1 MLMDI
6 QMRKAPGLT
15 AEAPDHRIWSALS
28 RYTIG
33 PEDAALSFAERLAR
47 ENGWSRAEV
56 ERVIEEYKRFCF
68 LAATVD
74 HPVTPSD
81 QVDQA
86 WHLHLT
92 YSRDYWERFCP
103 LLGRPL
109 HHGPTAGGADE
120 QHRYFTQY
128 AETLR
133 SYERVFGS
141 PPADLW
147 PDAARRLN
155 EDPKA
160 RRVHPRD
167 AIIIP
172 RKAIRTMLP
181 IVAVLAVL
189 ALGDRKSTR
198 LNSS

>member
-1 MLMDI
+1 MGM
-6 QMRKAPGLT
+6 ASG
-15 AEAPDHRIWSALS
+15 LS
-28 RYTIG
+28 RTPADHPVWTRLSLYRFG
-33 PEDAALSFAERLAR
+33 HDNAALPFAERLAR
-47 ENGWSRAEV
+47 DNGWSRAEAD
-56 ERVIEEYKRFCF
+56 RVIEEYRRFCF
-68 LAATVD
+68 LAVTAT

-92 YSRDYWERFCP
+92 YTRDYWERFCP
-103 LLGRPL
+103 EVLGRPL

-120 QHRYFTQY
+120 QHRYFIQY

-167 AIIIP
+167 AIIVP
-172 RKAIRTMLP
+172 RKVMRT
-181 IVAVLAVL
+181 VLVL
-189 ALGDRKSTR
+189 LAALAALVGALLLRS
-198 LNSS
+198 

>member
-1 MLMDI
+1 
-6 QMRKAPGLT
+6 MRKASGLPVRT
-15 AEAPDHRIWSALS
+15 PDHPLWSTLS
-28 RYTIG
+28 HYSFG
-33 PEDAALSFAERLAR
+33 PEDAALPFAERLAR
-47 ENGWSRAEV
+47 DNGWSRV
-56 ERVIEEYKRFCF
+56 EAGRAIEEYRRFCF
-68 LAATVD
+68 LAVTAG

-81 QVDQA
+81 QVDQV

-92 YSRDYWERFCP
+92 YTRDYWERFCP
-103 LLGRPL
+103 HVLGRPL
-109 HHGPTAGGADE
+109 HHGPTAGGSDE

-167 AIIIP
+167 ALIIS
-172 RKAIRTMLP
+172 RKTIRTALP
-181 IVAVLAVL
+181 LVLAVL
-189 ALGDRKSTR
+189 IALALGI
-198 LNSS
+198 LL

>member
-1 MLMDI
+1 MS
-6 QMRKAPGLT
+6 KASG
-15 AEAPDHRIWSALS
+15 LS
-28 RYTIG
+28 RTPADHPVWNSLSHYDFG
-33 PEDAALSFAERLAR
+33 PDGAALPFVGRLAR
-47 ENGWSRAEV
+47 ENGWSRAEA
-56 ERVIEEYKRFCF
+56 ERAIEEYKRFCF
-68 LAATVD
+68 LAVTAG

-81 QVDQA
+81 QVDQV

-92 YSRDYWERFCP
+92 YTRDYWERFCP
-103 LLGRPL
+103 QVLGRSL
-109 HHGPTAGGADE
+109 HHGPTAGGSDE

-133 SYERVFGS
+133 SYESVFGS

-167 AIIIP
+167 AIIVP
-172 RKAIRTMLP
+172 RKAIRAALLFAAM
-181 IVAVLAVL
+181 LAVL
-189 ALGDRKSTR
+189 ALGVLLLRS
-198 LNSS
+198 